1 MIRELGLGENAPFEN
16 VNVWGGALA
25 LGHPQGESGARIIV
39 TLNSIM
45 KNDYPQAKYGVA
57 TLCGGLGN
65 ANAILLERVEK

>member
-1 MIRELGLGENAPFEN
+1 MIRMPGAPEF
-16 VNVWGGALA
+16 
-25 LGHPQGESGARIIV
+25 HIV
-39 TLNSIM
+39 